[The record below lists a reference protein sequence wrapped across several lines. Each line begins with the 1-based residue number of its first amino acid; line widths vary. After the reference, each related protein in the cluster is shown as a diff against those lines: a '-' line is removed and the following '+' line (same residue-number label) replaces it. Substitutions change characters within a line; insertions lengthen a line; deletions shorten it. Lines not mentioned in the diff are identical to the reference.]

1 MDWVYQ
7 KIFIACLNWLSGM
20 GSDGFARVLAWVREA
35 EATWESGADKAKF
48 VKDQIMIVL
57 KVTTPFLLN
66 LITEM
71 AVAYA
76 KKKGWIK

>member
-1 MDWVYQ
+1 MTWVYE
-7 KIFIACLNWLSGM
+7 KIFMACLLWLTGM
-20 GSDGFARVLAWVREA
+20 GSDGFAKVLSWVREA
-35 EATWESGADKAKF
+35 EEILTSGADKAAW
-48 VKDQIMIVL
+48 VKEQIMLVL
-57 KVTTPFLLN
+57 KITTPFILN

>member
-1 MDWVYQ
+1 MEWVYQ
-7 KIFIACLNWLSGM
+7 RIFLAVLSWLSGM

-35 EATWESGADKAKF
+35 EATWDSGADKAKF
-48 VKDQIMIVL
+48 VKDQIRLVL
-57 KVTTPFLLN
+57 RVTAPFLLN